1 MNPGQRPRIV
11 VLTCLPR
18 DIASRC
24 LPTLAANRNIEVV
37 GVVLAHG
44 GSPGQSRMLRRKLKK
59 VWRIGPLGAVNG
71 VRMRAWY
78 IDHEGADIAT
88 VCATHGVPLFET
100 EFLNCERTREIFR
113 TLHADLGLSL
123 GNGYIAESVYSIPRC
138 GMVNI
143 HTEILPQFQGAQ
155 SIIWPIY
162 ENVPDTGF
170 TIHQVARKIDAGD
183 ILLQQRY
190 PIEFRPTLRET
201 VEHNMRRARERI
213 PRAFSEVC
221 EHYEALLAH
230 SVPQQT
236 TTTYTTPSYWQFR
249 RMVRNNATR
258 YRQSLVQPR
267 D

>member
-1 MNPGQRPRIV
+1 MNRVQRPRIV

-24 LPTLAANRNIEVV
+24 LPELCANRNIEVV
-37 GVVLAHG
+37 GVVRAHG
-44 GSPGQSRMLRRKLKK
+44 GSPGQSRVLRRKLKK
-59 VWRIGPLGAVNG
+59 LWRIGPLGALNG

-78 IDHEGADIAT
+78 VDLDAPEIRT
-88 VCATHGVPLFET
+88 VCAAHGVPLFDT
-100 EFLNCERTREIFR
+100 EFLNSEPTREIFR
-113 TLHADLGLSL
+113 TLRADLGLSL
-123 GNGYIAESVYSIPRC
+123 GNGYIAETVYSIPRC

-213 PRAFSEVC
+213 PSAFSEVC
-221 EHYEALLAH
+221 EHYDELRARA
-230 SVPQQT
+230 VPQTST
-236 TTTYTTPSYWQFR
+236 TSYTTPSYWQFR
-249 RMVRNNATR
+249 RMVRNNAAM
-258 YRQSLVQPR
+258 YRQSRGL
-267 D
+267 